1 MLTAPPGPAAARPGL
16 VETVVAVVNETP
28 VLAGDVVLAR
38 ALGLFGF
45 EPAVGPLGPPEVER
59 MIRARLVLEEA
70 ERVGIDASAPDVD
83 EAWRGL
89 ADRAGGAEPLAAW
102 LVEHAVETDWARRL
116 LRDHVRHERFVELR
130 FRAFVFVGEDEVDA
144 ALGPGPHPP
153 EARDRTR
160 ERLRSAAAER
170 RLAEWLREAAER
182 ARLRRLL
189 APDGTVALDW
199 PARPL
204 SRSGP

>member
-1 MLTAPPGPAAARPGL
+1 R
-16 VETVVAVVNETP
+16 
-28 VLAGDVVLAR
+28 
-38 ALGLFGF
+38 
-45 EPAVGPLGPPEVER
+45 
-59 MIRARLVLEEA
+59 
-70 ERVGIDASAPDVD
+70 
-83 EAWRGL
+83 
-89 ADRAGGAEPLAAW
+89 LAAW
-102 LVEHAVETDWARRL
+102 LAEHAVETDWARRL

-130 FRAFVFVGEDEVDA
+130 FRAFVFVGEDEITA

-153 EARDRTR
+153 EVRDRAR

-189 APDGTVALDW
+189 EPDGTVTLDW

-204 SRSGP
+204 SRAGP

>member
-1 MLTAPPGPAAARPGL
+1 

-45 EPAVGPLGPPEVER
+45 EPAVGPLGPAEVER

-70 ERVGIDASAPDVD
+70 ERVGIEASAADVD
-83 EAWRGL
+83 EAWRRL
-89 ADRAGGAEPLAAW
+89 ADRSGGEARLAAW
-102 LVEHAVETDWARRL
+102 LAEHAVEADWARRL
-116 LRDHVRHERFVELR
+116 VREDVRHDRFVELR

-144 ALGPGPHPP
+144 ALGPGPHPH
-153 EARDRTR
+153 EARDRAR
-160 ERLRSAAAER
+160 ERLRSATAER

-189 APDGTVALDW
+189 APDGTVTLDW
-199 PARPL
+199 PSRPL
-204 SRSGP
+204 HRAGP